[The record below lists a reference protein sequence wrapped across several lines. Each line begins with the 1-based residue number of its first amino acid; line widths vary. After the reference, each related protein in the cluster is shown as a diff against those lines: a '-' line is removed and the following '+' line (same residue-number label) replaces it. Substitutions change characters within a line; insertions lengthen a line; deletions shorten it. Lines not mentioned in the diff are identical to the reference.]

1 MPYLK
6 RAVFYW
12 PPGPVIKALCEEFCN
27 VRATPG
33 KAHRSKLSLF
43 VDNSSLC
50 GSPVFQ
56 SLRIGFVTLSRLI
69 DLNDSVFHVYFC
81 IFPGYRQHVCVPR
94 TKGLRGCFTIPG
106 RCCWSDA
113 YVAKGCKFSNIG
125 LETSMGL
132 YRFTQGRVSFNMV
145 FPTRIKSLYT
155 VYNVHEWA
163 DYTTVAVAHSVRP
176 LRGYILFLKPQKARL
191 QLAVCVKPASRGA
204 GVKLH
209 RTTTPAV

>member
-12 PPGPVIKALCEEFCN
+12 PPGRVIKALCEEFWK
-27 VRATPG
+27 VQATPG
-33 KAHRSKLSLF
+33 KAHCSKLSLF
-43 VDNSSLC
+43 VGNSSLC

-69 DLNDSVFHVYFC
+69 DLNDSVFHIYFC
-81 IFPGYRQHVCVPR
+81 IFPGYQRHVCLLR
-94 TKGLRGCFTIPG
+94 AKGLRGCFTIPG

-132 YRFTQGRVSFNMV
+132 YQLTQGRVRFNMV
-145 FPTRIKSLYT
+145 FPTRQKSLYT
-155 VYNVHEWA
+155 VYNVREWA
-163 DYTTVAVAHSVRP
+163 DYTTVAVAHFVRP
-176 LRGYILFLKPQKARL
+176 LCGYILLLKPQKARL
-191 QLAVCVKPASRGA
+191 QLAVCARPASRGP

-209 RTTTPAV
+209 RAAIPPI